1 MVTDH
6 LNINMCEHTQVHICI
21 SACIHFDTAGA
32 KKTNLMS
39 SLEKNKMIK
48 IKSKIKK
55 NLELEKYYYF
65 SLFSDLW
72 YIIYLVGCNKH

>member
-39 SLEKNKMIK
+39 LLEKIK
-48 IKSKIKK
+48 
-55 NLELEKYYYF
+55 
-65 SLFSDLW
+65 
-72 YIIYLVGCNKH
+72 